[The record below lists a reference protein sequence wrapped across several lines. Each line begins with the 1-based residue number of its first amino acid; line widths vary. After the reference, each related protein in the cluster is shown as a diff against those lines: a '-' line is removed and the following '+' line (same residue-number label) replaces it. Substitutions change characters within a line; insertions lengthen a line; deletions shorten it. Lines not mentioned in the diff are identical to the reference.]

1 MLEKKSIL
9 AIVVTYHPDGS
20 FAERFE
26 RLVGQLGGVL
36 IVDNGSGAAAVSML
50 REAATRLNMA
60 LILNSENLGL
70 AVALNIGVARAIA
83 EGYEWALLFDQDTVP
98 GDNVF
103 EGLREAYDD
112 FPRKNKLV
120 IIGSNYLEPH
130 TGNLRFSKVVTNG
143 CSWKE
148 RRVVITSGSLLSLPI
163 YGKLGPFRNEYFID
177 CVDLEYC
184 LRARSKGFEV
194 IATSEPLMVH
204 GIGQPTRHRLLW
216 REIDVSNHSRVRRY
230 YMIRNNIDL
239 AKKYFL
245 REPAWVLANLW
256 TRLKSLLVLCIF
268 EEDRLAKIRYSV
280 MGILDGL
287 FSRFDRKL
295 TNQGSEKYAPAGR
308 LRV

>member
-20 FAERFE
+20 FAERFK
-26 RLVGQLGGVL
+26 RLVGQVGAVL

-112 FPRKNKLV
+112 FPRKDKLAV
-120 IIGSNYLEPH
+120 IGSNYSEAQ
-130 TGNLRFSKVVTNG
+130 TGKLRFSPRVTNG
-143 CSWKE
+143 CSWNE
-148 RRVVITSGSLLSLPI
+148 RRVVITSGSLLSLPA
-163 YGKLGPFRNEYFID
+163 YQVLGPFRDKYFVD

-184 LRARSKGFEV
+184 LRARSKGFRV
-194 IATSEPLMVH
+194 IVASKSLMIHDV
-204 GIGQPTRHRLLW
+204 GKPTRHRLPW
-216 REIDVSNHSRVRRY
+216 QEIDVTNHSHVRRY
-230 YMIRNNIDL
+230 YMIRNHIDL
-239 AKKYFL
+239 AKKYLL
-245 REPAWVLANLW
+245 REPAWVLASLW
-256 TRLKSLLVLCIF
+256 TWSKSMLLLCVF
-268 EEDRLAKIRYSV
+268 EDDKLAKVRYSA
-280 MGILDGL
+280 MGLLDGL
-287 FSRFDRKL
+287 FSNFGRKL
-295 TNQGSEKYAPAGR
+295 G
-308 LRV
+308 